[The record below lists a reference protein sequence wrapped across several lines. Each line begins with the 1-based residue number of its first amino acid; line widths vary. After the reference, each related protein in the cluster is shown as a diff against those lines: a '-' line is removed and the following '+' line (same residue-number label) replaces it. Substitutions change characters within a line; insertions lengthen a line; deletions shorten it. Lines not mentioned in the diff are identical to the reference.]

1 MSITLSEISYSE
13 IALYCLYFF
22 LMLLGAVIFL
32 IFYKLIANVLEKVI
46 IKTVKLKYVGGSLDI
61 NLKTTR
67 RASKVIRVI
76 KMIFNWLEIIIGISL
91 ILLFFLMLIK
101 LLISNETFAYTI
113 VTLLIFVLSS
123 QIAGFIRST
132 WTTDKYVF
140 SKVIDIGEIIKI
152 NDVEGVIDSIGIN
165 FFCIKIKKEGYIEK
179 VRFPISDLNFRKVSK
194 IKRIYGKEKI
204 IKKL

>member
-1 MSITLSEISYSE
+1 
-13 IALYCLYFF
+13 
-22 LMLLGAVIFL
+22 MLLGAVIFL

-46 IKTVKLKYVGGSLDI
+46 IKTVKLKYVDGSLDI